1 MFFSSIS
8 FKQGDIMKSKI
19 FIISSIAIIM
29 ILTTTFLFINKDNSN
44 KDNLLK
50 DSTNKIESK
59 EKVKQEVI
67 QERTEDQKELQN
79 EENKNIDVVENNK
92 EESKKNLI
100 SSSTSTTPNNS
111 NEINQNSNQQ
121 NQVQSNN
128 NQVKEEPIKE
138 NNNSYIGVPSPNDFN
153 YSFHKGKIEYS
164 SMEACLSAS
173 ERIALKDTVDIINSW
188 CMDVVD
194 GQGTVLGE
202 YLYINCSSGN
212 CNKYKD

>member
-1 MFFSSIS
+1 
-8 FKQGDIMKSKI
+8 MKSKI
-19 FIISSIAIIM
+19 FIISSIAVIM
-29 ILTTTFLFINKDNSN
+29 IITTAFFFINKNNSN

-59 EKVKQEVI
+59 EKVKQEFI
-67 QERTEDQKELQN
+67 QEKTENQKELQN
-79 EENKNIDVVENNK
+79 EENKNIDVVENGK
-92 EESKKNLI
+92 EESEGNKV
-100 SSSTSTTPNNS
+100 SSSTSTTSNNS

-121 NQVQSNN
+121 NQVQTNN

-138 NNNSYIGVPSPNDFN
+138 NNNSYIGVPNPNDFN

-164 SMEACLSAS
+164 SMDTCLSDS

>member
-1 MFFSSIS
+1 
-8 FKQGDIMKSKI
+8 MKSKI

-29 ILTTTFLFINKDNSN
+29 ILTITFLFINKNNSN

-59 EKVKQEVI
+59 EKVKQENI
-67 QERTEDQKELQN
+67 QKEAENQKELQN
-79 EENKNIDVVENNK
+79 EENKNVDAVENGK
-92 EESKKNLI
+92 EESKENKV
-100 SSSTSTTPNNS
+100 SSTISTTSNNS

-121 NQVQSNN
+121 NQLQSNN

-138 NNNSYIGVPSPNDFN
+138 NSNSYIGVPSPDDFN
-153 YSFHKGKIEYS
+153 YSFHKGKVEYS
-164 SMEACLSAS
+164 SMDACLSDS

-194 GQGTVLGE
+194 RQGTVLGE

>member
-1 MFFSSIS
+1 MKLKMFKISI
-8 FKQGDIMKSKI
+8 
-19 FIISSIAIIM
+19 IAIIV
-29 ILTTTFLFINKDNSN
+29 ILTTTFIFIN

-59 EKVKQEVI
+59 EKVKQKDI
-67 QERTEDQKELQN
+67 QEKTENQKELPKERN
-79 EENKNIDVVENNK
+79 ESVDVVESPK
-92 EESKKNLI
+92 EEVKENKVFST
-100 SSSTSTTPNNS
+100 TSTTSNNS
-111 NEINQNSNQQ
+111 NEKNQ
-121 NQVQSNN
+121 
-128 NQVKEEPIKE
+128 
-138 NNNSYIGVPSPNDFN
+138 NNNSYIGIPNPNDFN

-164 SMEACLSAS
+164 SMDACLSAS
-173 ERIALKDTVDIINSW
+173 ERISLKDTVDIINSW

>member
-1 MFFSSIS
+1 MKLKMFKISI
-8 FKQGDIMKSKI
+8 IT
-19 FIISSIAIIM
+19 IIV
-29 ILTTTFLFINKDNSN
+29 ILTTTFIFINKNNSN

-59 EKVKQEVI
+59 EKVKQENV
-67 QERTEDQKELQN
+67 QEKTENQKELPKEKN
-79 EENKNIDVVENNK
+79 ESVDVMEKAKEDIKENKV
-92 EESKKNLI
+92 
-100 SSSTSTTPNNS
+100 SSNTSTTSTTSNNS
-111 NEINQNSNQQ
+111 NEIKQNNNQQ
-121 NQVQSNN
+121 NQSQSNN
-128 NQVKEEPIKE
+128 NQIKEETVKE
-138 NNNSYIGVPSPNDFN
+138 NNDSYIGVPNPNDFN

-164 SMEACLSAS
+164 SMDACLSAS
-173 ERIALKDTVDIINSW
+173 ERISLKDTVDIINSW

>member
-1 MFFSSIS
+1 MKLKMFKISI
-8 FKQGDIMKSKI
+8 
-19 FIISSIAIIM
+19 IAIIV
-29 ILTTTFLFINKDNSN
+29 ILTTTFIFIN

-59 EKVKQEVI
+59 EKVKQKNIPEK
-67 QERTEDQKELQN
+67 TENQKELPKEKN
-79 EENKNIDVVENNK
+79 ESVDVVESPKEDIKENK
-92 EESKKNLI
+92 VSFN
-100 SSSTSTTPNNS
+100 TSTTSNTSNNS
-111 NEINQNSNQQ
+111 NEIKQNNNQQ
-121 NQVQSNN
+121 NQSQSNN
-128 NQVKEEPIKE
+128 NQIKEDPAKE
-138 NNNSYIGVPSPNDFN
+138 NNNSYIGVPNPNDFN

-164 SMEACLSAS
+164 SMDACLSAS
-173 ERIALKDTVDIINSW
+173 ERISLKDTVDIINSW